1 MVNYGLDR
9 EVSMIKNHLQKH
21 LKWLN
26 VEFHGRVYKNP
37 TKSDNGKLVPEI
49 YSGAK
54 NYQEVLTNDL
64 KSGTVFFSDS
74 FKHTKPNEFSMQM
87 QTDLSIIFILNLSQL
102 KGDAVRND
110 IEVQHEVLEILTQLV
125 QFELS
130 DLTIGLSALNDF
142 DTSKIK
148 LSDMQ
153 PWHIFSITGKIKYNI
168 NNC

>member
-1 MVNYGLDR
+1 MVKYGLDR
-9 EVSMIKNHLQKH
+9 EVLMIKNHLQKH
-21 LKWLN
+21 LKWLD

-37 TKSDNGKLVPEI
+37 TKSNGKLIPEI
-49 YSGAK
+49 YLGGK

-74 FKHTKPNEFSMQM
+74 SKHSILNVQQM
-87 QTDLSIIFILNLSQL
+87 ETDLSIIFILNLSQL
-102 KGDAVRND
+102 KGDEVRSD
-110 IEVQHEVLEILTQLV
+110 IEVQHEVFELLIQLP
-125 QFELS
+125 QFELF
-130 DLTIGLSALNDF
+130 DLTIGLNALNDF

>member
-9 EVSMIKNHLQKH
+9 EVSIIKKHLEKK

-26 VEFHGRVYKNP
+26 VDFHGRVYKNP
-37 TKSDNGKLVPEI
+37 SKSDNGKLVPEI

-74 FKHTKPNEFSMQM
+74 FKHTVFNSQQM
-87 QTDLSIIFILNLSQL
+87 ETDLSIIFILNLSQL
-102 KGDAVRND
+102 KGDEVRSD
-110 IEVQHEVLEILTQLV
+110 IEVQHEVLELLVQLS

-130 DLTIGLSALNDF
+130 DLTIGLNALNDF

>member
-1 MVNYGLDR
+1 MVNYGLDK
-9 EVSMIKNHLQKH
+9 EISIIKKH
-21 LKWLN
+21 LEKKLKWQN
-26 VEFHGRVYKNP
+26 IEFHGRVYKNP
-37 TKSDNGKLVPEI
+37 SKSDNGKLVPEV
-49 YSGAK
+49 YSGGK

-64 KSGTVFFSDS
+64 KSGTIFFSDS
-74 FKHTKPNEFSMQM
+74 SKHTVFNSQQM

-102 KGDAVRND
+102 KGDTVRND
-110 IEVQHEVLEILTQLV
+110 IEVQHEVLEILTQLA

-130 DLTIGLSALNDF
+130 DLTIGLNALNDF

>member
-9 EVSMIKNHLQKH
+9 EVSIIKKHLEKK

-37 TKSDNGKLVPEI
+37 SKSDNGKLVPEV
-49 YSGAK
+49 YSGDK

-64 KSGTVFFSDS
+64 KSGTIFFSDS
-74 FKHTKPNEFSMQM
+74 FKHTIENTQQM

-110 IEVQHEVLEILTQLV
+110 TEVQHKVLEILTQLA

>member
-9 EVSMIKNHLQKH
+9 EVSIIKKH
-21 LKWLN
+21 LEKKLKWQN
-26 VEFHGRVYKNP
+26 VDFHGRVYKNP
-37 TKSDNGKLVPEI
+37 TKSDNGKMIPEI

-54 NYQEVLTNDL
+54 NYQEVFTNDL

-74 FKHTKPNEFSMQM
+74 FKHTVENTQHM

-102 KGDAVRND
+102 KGDNLRND
-110 IEVQHEVLEILTQLV
+110 IEVQHEVLELLVQLP
-125 QFELS
+125 QFELA
-130 DLTIGLSALNDF
+130 DLTIGLNALNDF